1 MKNPTIYDLF
11 KNSHFGATKTCRNL
25 SSITIDHLYEQS
37 NKAAKEDG
45 GTMNCTDCTDSTRS

>member
-37 NKAAKEDG
+37 NKTAKEDG
-45 GTMNCTDCTDSTRS
+45 GTMN